1 MMKLRAFNPVLAS
14 LPGAL
19 FTKFATVDFCRETL
33 SILAENCFEYLGL
46 DQAARDGGFRLDTVE
61 GTHANS
67 DITLQGLMR
76 QGGIAISCL
85 HKTNIIEPKD
95 RTRSRS

>member
-1 MMKLRAFNPVLAS
+1 M
-14 LPGAL
+14 
-19 FTKFATVDFCRETL
+19 
-33 SILAENCFEYLGL
+33 LAENCFEYLGL

-67 DITLQGLMR
+67 DITLQGLTR

-85 HKTNIIEPKD
+85 HK
-95 RTRSRS
+95 S